1 MLFRELTN
9 WCIQLKHGCYYI
21 CTYTALFLSAT
32 WHRLVGE
39 NPLCKW
45 LKNTTPSRTPWN
57 SLTHKI
63 HFETRPDLLLNLH
76 APFVMVPGFSSFLSP
91 TLTHFSFCSSTR
103 GNYSLWVAIPSMKQ
117 LNSTNQVSVLLLFLQ
132 RSNMLNTT
140 SHVLSFVESGTNINA
155 FWGDNFFSLW
165 SPQRLDSHP
174 VPHRMY
180 V

>member
-1 MLFRELTN
+1 MYPAEVMGV
-9 WCIQLKHGCYYI
+9 IHI

-45 LKNTTPSRTPWN
+45 LKNTSPSWTPWN

-63 HFETRPDLLLNLH
+63 HFETRPDLLLILH
-76 APFVMVPGFSSFLSP
+76 APFVMVPGLSSFLSP

-103 GNYSLWVAIPSMKQ
+103 GDCSLWVTIPSMKQ

-132 RSNMLNTT
+132 RSNMLNPTP
-140 SHVLSFVESGTNINA
+140 HVLSFVESGTNINA
-155 FWGDNFFSLW
+155 FWGDNFLFLACDLL
-165 SPQRLDSHP
+165 RD
-174 VPHRMY
+174 
-180 V
+180 